1 MFFFVYCRK
10 EDTEMQIPTQKECFQ
25 YISQMEMMDHI
36 VSHSIQ
42 VCRVALLLVDALNQ
56 GGVPLSR
63 NLVQAAALL
72 HDITKTRSFKTNEN
86 HAVTAGEWL
95 TCQGYPEVG
104 AIVRQHVQLD
114 TYSNSNIPTEVE
126 VVNYADKRVLHDKI
140 VPLSERMNY
149 ILIRYGKERPYRRR
163 IRNVWKKTEGL
174 ERKIFNRISFAPQE
188 VDQHANQ
195 HPFSHEL

>member
-1 MFFFVYCRK
+1 
-10 EDTEMQIPTQKECFQ
+10 MQIPTQKECFQ

-42 VCRVALLLVDALNQ
+42 VCRVALLLVDELNQ
-56 GGVPLSR
+56 GGIPLSR

-86 HAVTAGEWL
+86 HAATAGQWI
-95 TCQGYPEVG
+95 TSQGYPEVG

-149 ILIRYGKERPYRRR
+149 ILIRYGQERPYRRR

-188 VDQHANQ
+188 VDQYANQ
-195 HPFSHEL
+195 HPFRHELWSHSLNRSSS

>member
-1 MFFFVYCRK
+1 
-10 EDTEMQIPTQKECFQ
+10 MQIPTPKECFE
-25 YISQMEMMDHI
+25 YISEMEMMDHI
-36 VSHSIQ
+36 VFHSIQ

-56 GGVPLSR
+56 GGIPLSR

-72 HDITKTRSFKTNEN
+72 HDITKTRSFKTQEN
-86 HAVTAGEWL
+86 HAATAGEWV
-95 TCQGYPEVG
+95 TSQGYPEVG

-114 TYSNSNIPTEVE
+114 TYSNSNSPTEVE

-149 ILIRYGKERPYRRR
+149 ILIRYGQEPAYRRR

-174 ERKIFNRISFAPQE
+174 ERKIFDRIAFAPQE
-188 VDQHANQ
+188 VDQHVNQ
-195 HPFSHEL
+195 HPFSHEFCSDSLNRVSS